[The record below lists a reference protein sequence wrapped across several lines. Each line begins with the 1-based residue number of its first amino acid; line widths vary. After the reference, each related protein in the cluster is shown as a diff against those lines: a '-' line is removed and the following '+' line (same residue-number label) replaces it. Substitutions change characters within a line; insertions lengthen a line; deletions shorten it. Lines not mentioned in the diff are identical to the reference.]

1 MPLRASACDARNMN
15 PKMPCILVVDDERAT
30 NDSHRDIVNTLGNVL
45 VVQATDYSEA
55 KRQIQAHDPDLLL
68 LDIDL
73 GGRVKGE
80 MQGFELLREY
90 GGRIPAVIVT
100 GMQEDN
106 LQAIAL
112 TTLKAY
118 EFVRKPAKAID
129 LLNKVKH
136 ALNYALGNA
145 GERAEDKWPEHLAP
159 DADRPPNLLWR
170 GKPVVLTLTELTI
183 VHCLARNAGKT
194 VGHDMLIEAM
204 KTGDSVSALAQHM
217 VGVRKKFTSVDKG
230 FNRIKPDPGVGYR
243 WLVDA

>member
-1 MPLRASACDARNMN
+1 MN
-15 PKMPCILVVDDERAT
+15 PKMPCVLVVDDERAT
-30 NDSHRDIVNTLGNVL
+30 NDSHRDIVETLGNVL
-45 VVQATDYSEA
+45 VVQATDYAEA
-55 KRQIQAHDPDLLL
+55 KRKIQAHDPDLLL

-80 MQGFELLREY
+80 MQGFELLKEY

-106 LQAIAL
+106 LQTIAL
-112 TTLKAY
+112 TLKAY
-118 EFVRKPAKAID
+118 EFVRKPAKPID

-136 ALNYALGNA
+136 ALNYAIGDSS
-145 GERAEDKWPEHLAP
+145 ERAEEEWPEHLAP

-170 GKPVVLTLTELTI
+170 GKPVALTLTELTI
-183 VHCLARNAGKT
+183 VHCLARNAGRT
-194 VGHDMLIEAM
+194 VGHDTLIDAM
-204 KTGDSVSALAQHM
+204 KTGDSVGALAQHM
-217 VGVRKKFTSVDKG
+217 VGVRKKFTSVDKD